1 MSRKNA
7 VDVIIVA
14 FAMILSIGLPGCFSA
29 MNNSPVLGH
38 PGSVG
43 STVCAG
49 VLDVVTLPLQVVAF
63 GFCAMC
69 ELPIG
74 GDSFTVCVRDV
85 DGNPVP
91 DAEIRGKKVGMISS
105 NVKCLT
111 DKNGEATF
119 RHYHEG
125 EHLSRVVVTHEGY
138 YRFGRYYGDT
148 VSFGVRRKRNDVE
161 QGPIVHNVIL
171 KEIRQPVSMSY
182 IHAPSIV
189 VPTTNMWLGVDLE
202 SFQWTSPYGNGKHND
217 MLLRFNYEMHD
228 KYAEQWATMD
238 VSFTNNPCAGFYLR
252 KKDLDSQF
260 KSTYHAETNLVF
272 SQMDTYRMVFPGKY
286 QYALGKEDYMVFRT
300 RTIVDDKGNLISA
313 HYGKIYGP
321 WKFGVGINVSDIYFN
336 PTPNDTNLESK

>member
-238 VSFTNNPCAGFYLR
+238 VSFTNNPCAGFYLPR
-252 KKDLDSQF
+252 QPVASA
-260 KSTYHAETNLVF
+260 TLV
-272 SQMDTYRMVFPGKY
+272 
-286 QYALGKEDYMVFRT
+286 A
-300 RTIVDDKGNLISA
+300 
-313 HYGKIYGP
+313 
-321 WKFGVGINVSDIYFN
+321 
-336 PTPNDTNLESK
+336 